1 MTFVPVVAVAITAAV
16 VNSEHAI
23 DASDDSADARTDSA
37 AHSTA
42 DRSSRTVAAISAF
55 IGSAFHTPDHTLR
68 MRGDGQR
75 QNGQRRGDERKTPV
89 RWFENEQGLGL
100 HVRSS
105 P

>member
-1 MTFVPVVAVAITAAV
+1 MTFVPVVAMTIAAAV
-16 VNSEHAI
+16 VDSEHTVH
-23 DASDDSADARTDSA
+23 ASNDSADARTDGA

-68 MRGDGQR
+68 MRSDGQR
-75 QNGQRRGDERKTPV
+75 QNGQRRGDERETPV
-89 RWFENEQGLGL
+89 RWFENEQDLGL
-100 HVRSS
+100 HVRDS